1 MGHVAKAVCGVV
13 VTDVALERTTLTEQL
28 TRRLTQLIVA
38 QGLKSGDPLPAEAEL
53 SARFGVSRAV
63 TREALRVLQER
74 GIIVIANGK
83 RATVSPLTGEPL
95 RNFFTWAVTFER
107 QSLVELLE
115 VRKALE
121 VQAVTLA
128 VQRRTEGDLIALRAT
143 LCEMLDAL
151 HDASAFT
158 TLDAA
163 LHRRIAVAA
172 RNEMLH
178 HLLSSLHEPFTQQ
191 IVSSLRGERD
201 EGSAV
206 VGTRRTDHAWLRG
219 LHREHEQLVDAIAR
233 RDAVR
238 ATETI
243 ALHLDSSRAV
253 IVRDPFAAPDAE
265 DEMRLP

>member
-1 MGHVAKAVCGVV
+1 MGRVTEAVCEVAMVDG
-13 VTDVALERTTLTEQL
+13 ALERTTLTDQL
-28 TRRLTQLIVA
+28 TQRLTQLIVA

-63 TREALRVLQER
+63 TREALRALQER
-74 GIIVIANGK
+74 GIIIIANGK

-95 RNFFTWAVTFER
+95 RNFFHWAVTFER

-121 VQAVTLA
+121 VQAVMLA

-143 LCEMLDAL
+143 LCKMLDAL

-178 HLLSSLHEPFTQQ
+178 HLLGSLHEPYMQQ
-191 IVSSLRGERD
+191 IVSSLRRERD
-201 EGSAV
+201 EESAV
-206 VGTRRTDHAWLRG
+206 ASTRRTDHAWLRG

-233 RDAVR
+233 RDAVQ
-238 ATETI
+238 ATEMI
-243 ALHLDSSRAV
+243 ALHLDSSRV
-253 IVRDPFAAPDAE
+253 IIVRDPFAAPDAE
-265 DEMRLP
+265 GERRPP